1 VGEGARE
8 REPGS
13 RRERYRVHND
23 QWYETF
29 SRRDQVPV
37 RWENTLRAGIEAL
50 GPDTPGGK
58 RIAETAAFFEFLQ
71 KELVGTMDRRREHKA
86 TR

>member
-1 VGEGARE
+1 MDQRGAGE
-8 REPGS
+8 PP
-13 RRERYRVHND
+13 H

-29 SRRDQVPV
+29 SRRDQVLV

-50 GPDTPGGK
+50 GPDTPAGQ

-71 KELVGTMDRRREHKA
+71 KELVGMMDRWREHKA
-86 TR
+86 TL